1 MWCGGALAVLKNTV
15 SSILSNINKLVS
27 IALCKFASKAFF
39 HSDIL
44 ERLGSGQHKIFP
56 TFSIVIC
63 MQKSSQYICNYKITN
78 FLEVAA
84 FLGVVENQSCRVSTV
99 RWD

>member
-1 MWCGGALAVLKNTV
+1 MGALAVFKEHSFIKV
-15 SSILSNINKLVS
+15 SNINKLFS
-27 IALCKFASKAFF
+27 IALCKFASKAFL

-44 ERLGSGQHKIFP
+44 ERLGTGQHKILP

-78 FLEVAA
+78 SLEVAA
-84 FLGVVENQSCRVSTV
+84 FLGVVENWIYGMSTV
-99 RWD
+99 R